1 MVELKIDDEL
11 RDLLPPLSKDEK
23 DRLEQNMIK
32 DGYLG
37 EPIYIWNGYIVDGH
51 NRYEICKKHNIE
63 FTVEDP
69 FEGKGFEK
77 VNIMEWMIHRQFGKR
92 NLEPFQRLIAVE
104 KYESKIR
111 EMARENKSKII
122 TGSNKNR
129 NSNVLQKEENEKYSV
144 KSIHTDKEIAK
155 LAKVGSGT
163 KARWDYV
170 KNNDKTGE
178 VKEKMMTGEI
188 PITRAYDIL
197 QAEKKKE
204 VNRIDVSVDKKDTF
218 VKQEVLLDKNK
229 KDVTSGKDEDESIK
243 NTVSNIIADIKTDK
257 TIEDNLNLSK
267 EIGWMLED
275 NLEYIDGIE
284 NKFFNIFKIED
295 YITKEQKD
303 QMVESLNESIESIK
317 NLVSKIK
324 KIKIKGEK

>member
-1 MVELKIDDEL
+1 MVDLKIDDEL

-23 DRLEQNMIK
+23 DRLEQNLLK

-37 EPIYIWNGYIVDGH
+37 EPIYTWNGYIVDGH

-77 VNIMEWMIHRQFGKR
+77 VNIMEWMIHRQLGKR
-92 NLEPFQRLIAVE
+92 NLEPYQRLLAVE
-104 KYESKIR
+104 KYESKFR
-111 EMARENKSKII
+111 EMAKSMQ
-122 TGSNKNR
+122 GNR
-129 NSNVLQKEENEKYSV
+129 NDLTSSPKGEKV
-144 KSIHTDKEIAK
+144 VIKPIHTDKEIAK

-178 VKEKMMTGEI
+178 VKEKMVNGEI

-204 VNRIDVSVDKKDTF
+204 VK
-218 VKQEVLLDKNK
+218 KQEE
-229 KDVTSGKDEDESIK
+229 KDVAFNKTPE
-243 NTVSNIIADIKTDK
+243 NIKTDDYMQNDLSDK
-257 TIEDNLNLSK
+257 QKDVDIKKIITDVKSDKSSDTYWDFLSDVECIEDNLNQAIDSAFNILFGMENIEGKITIEEK
-267 EIGWMLED
+267 EIILECLSVIKNRFTD
-275 NLEYIDGIE
+275 LE
-284 NKFFNIFKIED
+284 NK
-295 YITKEQKD
+295 
-303 QMVESLNESIESIK
+303 IK
-317 NLVSKIK
+317 NVKL
-324 KIKIKGEK
+324 KGEK